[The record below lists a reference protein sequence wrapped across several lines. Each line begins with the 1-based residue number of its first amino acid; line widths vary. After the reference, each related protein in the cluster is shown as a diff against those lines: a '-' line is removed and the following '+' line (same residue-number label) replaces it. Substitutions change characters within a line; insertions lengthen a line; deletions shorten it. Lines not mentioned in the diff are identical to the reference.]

1 MKTKN
6 GSVLILTIW
15 VLSFLTIFAIGMG
28 GIVSSQLNLA
38 SYFKDRLTI
47 YYLAKAGIERATV
60 ELITD
65 RDKTY
70 DTLNEDLTNNES
82 FFKDVLLDTGYFNVS
97 YRLEDKNGLDEVF
110 YGAEDESSRI
120 NINYV
125 PEEALKSL
133 LKVIGGVDDGTASD
147 ITSAII
153 DWRDED
159 IVVSPFGAEDSYYKS
174 LELPYECKNKKFQIL
189 EELLLVKGMTPELF
203 LKIKDLITVYGEGKT
218 NINTAG
224 LSIFLALG
232 LSNDFAERMIKFR
245 QGSDERDGTMD
256 DNVFKSVEDMRNIGP
271 MFTEESIALN
281 RLISYDICT
290 VKSDIFR
297 ITSSGVL
304 KKDKGRELVRTITC
318 VIKRKGEDRPK
329 ILYWREE

>member
-6 GSVLILTIW
+6 GSILILTIW

-28 GIVSSQLNLA
+28 SIVSSQLNLA
-38 SYFKDRLTI
+38 SYFKDRLTM
-47 YYLAKAGIERATV
+47 YYLAKAGVERATV

-65 RDKTY
+65 RNKSC

-82 FFKDVLLDTGYFNVS
+82 FFKEIPLDTGYFSVS
-97 YRLEDKNGLDEVF
+97 YHLKDKTGLDEVF
-110 YGAEDESSRI
+110 YGAEDEASKI
-120 NINYV
+120 NINYA
-125 PEEALKSL
+125 PAEALKSL
-133 LKVIGGVDDGTASD
+133 LKIIGEVDDGTASD
-147 ITSAII
+147 IANAVI

-159 IVVSPFGAEDSYYKS
+159 IVVSPFGAEDDYYKS
-174 LELPYECKNKKFQIL
+174 LELPYSCKNKKFQVL
-189 EELLLVKGMTPELF
+189 EELLLVRGMTPEIF
-203 LKIKDLITVYGEGKT
+203 LKIKDLVTVYGEGKT

-224 LSIFLALG
+224 FSIFLALG

-245 QGSDERDGTMD
+245 QGTDEKDGTID

-281 RLISYDICT
+281 RLISYDMCA

-304 KKDKGRELVRTITC
+304 KKDKGRELRRTITC
-318 VIKRKGEDRPK
+318 VIMRKGEDKPK